1 MSQVVL
7 VTGAASGLGNV
18 IAEYFAAQGHQV
30 ILSAST
36 LQKAENAIQRSANA
50 ANMHPLKLDISQE
63 QDFRDAVQ
71 WIDQKFTKLDVLIN
85 NATVTKATPVLEI
98 TAADFDWITQVNQRG
113 TFQACQIIGQYMAQ
127 QGYGRIVNMASLA
140 GQNGGT
146 ATGAHYAAS
155 KGAIVTLTKIFAK
168 EFAAK
173 GVTVNAIAPG
183 PMESPIVH
191 SVVPDEKMETFI
203 NNIPVKAL
211 GSMEFIAETCALLA
225 SPTAGFVTG
234 ATWDINGGLFMR

>member
-1 MSQVVL
+1 MTQVVL

-18 IAEYFAAQGHQV
+18 IAEYFAALGHQV
-30 ILSAST
+30 ILSASS
-36 LQKAENAIQRSANA
+36 LEKAENAKQNSPHA
-50 ANMHPLKLDISQE
+50 ANMFALKLDISVE
-63 QDFRDAVQ
+63 ADFHNAVQ
-71 WIDQKFTKLDVLIN
+71 VIEQQFSKLDVLIN

-98 TAADFDWITQVNQRG
+98 TASDFDWIMQVNQRG
-113 TFQACQIIGQYMAQ
+113 TFQSCQIIGQYMASK
-127 QGYGRIVNMASLA
+127 GYGRIINMASLA

-146 ATGAHYAAS
+146 ATGAHYAAT

-173 GVTVNAIAPG
+173 GVTVNAVAPG

-191 SVVPDEKMETFI
+191 SVVSDEKMDQFI
-203 NNIPVKAL
+203 QNIPVKAL

-225 SPTAGFVTG
+225 SPNANFVTG

>member
-1 MSQVVL
+1 MTQVVL

-18 IAEYFAAQGHQV
+18 IAEYFAALGHQV

-36 LQKAENAIQRSANA
+36 LEKAENAKQNSPHA
-50 ANMHPLKLDISQE
+50 ANMFALKLDISVEADFHNGVQVIE
-63 QDFRDAVQ
+63 QQFS
-71 WIDQKFTKLDVLIN
+71 KLDVLIN

-98 TAADFDWITQVNQRG
+98 TASDFDWIMQVNQRG
-113 TFQACQIIGQYMAQ
+113 TFQSCQIIGQYMASK
-127 QGYGRIVNMASLA
+127 GYGRIINMASLA

-146 ATGAHYAAS
+146 ATGAHYAAT

-173 GVTVNAIAPG
+173 GVTVNAVAPG

-191 SVVPDEKMETFI
+191 SVVSDEKMDQFI
-203 NNIPVKAL
+203 QNIPVKAL

-225 SPTAGFVTG
+225 SPNANFVTG

>member
-1 MSQVVL
+1 MQQVVL
-7 VTGAASGLGNV
+7 VTGAASGLGQV
-18 IAEYFAAQGHQV
+18 IAEYFASQGHHV
-30 ILSAST
+30 IVSAST
-36 LQKAENAIQRSANA
+36 LAKAEAAVKQSLNAT
-50 ANMHPLKLDISQE
+50 NMYPLKLDISVE
-63 QDFRDAVQ
+63 SDFHDAVK
-71 WIDQKFTKLDVLIN
+71 WIEQKFKRLDVLIN

-113 TFQACQIIGQYMAQ
+113 TFQACQIIGKYMADKSF
-127 QGYGRIVNMASLA
+127 GRIVNLASLA

-168 EFAAK
+168 EFASK

-191 SVVPDEKMETFI
+191 SVVAAEKMDQFI
-203 NNIPVKAL
+203 QNIPVRAL
-211 GSMEFIAETCALLA
+211 GSMQFIAETCALLA
-225 SPTAGFVTG
+225 SPNAGFVTG

>member
-1 MSQVVL
+1 MQQVVL
-7 VTGAASGLGNV
+7 VTGAASGLGQV
-18 IAEYFAAQGHQV
+18 IAEYFASQGHHV
-30 ILSAST
+30 IVSAST
-36 LQKAENAIQRSANA
+36 LAKAEAAVKQSSNAT
-50 ANMHPLKLDISQE
+50 NMYPLKLDISVE
-63 QDFRDAVQ
+63 SDFHDAVN
-71 WIDQKFTKLDVLIN
+71 WIEQKFKRLDVLIN

-113 TFQACQIIGQYMAQ
+113 TFQACQIIGKYMAAKSF
-127 QGYGRIVNMASLA
+127 GRIVNLASLA

-168 EFAAK
+168 EFASK

-191 SVVPDEKMETFI
+191 SVVAAEKMDQFI
-203 NNIPVKAL
+203 ENIPVRAL
-211 GSMEFIAETCALLA
+211 GSMQFIAETCALLA
-225 SPTAGFVTG
+225 SPNAGFVTG

>member
-1 MSQVVL
+1 MQQVVL
-7 VTGAASGLGNV
+7 VTGAASGLGQV
-18 IAEYFAAQGHQV
+18 IAEYFASQGHHV
-30 ILSAST
+30 IVSAST
-36 LQKAENAIQRSANA
+36 LAKAEAAVKQSSNAI
-50 ANMHPLKLDISQE
+50 NMYPLKLDISVE
-63 QDFRDAVQ
+63 SDFHDAVK
-71 WIDQKFTKLDVLIN
+71 WIEQKFKRLDVLIN

-113 TFQACQIIGQYMAQ
+113 TFQACQIIGKYMADKSF
-127 QGYGRIVNMASLA
+127 GRIVNLASLA

-168 EFAAK
+168 EFASK

-191 SVVPDEKMETFI
+191 SVVAAEKMDQFI
-203 NNIPVKAL
+203 QNIPVRAL
-211 GSMEFIAETCALLA
+211 GSMQFIAETCALLA
-225 SPTAGFVTG
+225 SPNAGFVTG

>member
-1 MSQVVL
+1 MKQVVL

-30 ILSAST
+30 IVSASS
-36 LQKAENAIQRSANA
+36 LEKAENAKARSPNA
-50 ANMHPLKLDISQE
+50 ENMFALKLDISVE
-63 QDFRDAVQ
+63 QDFHAAVQ
-71 WIDQKFTKLDVLIN
+71 WIQQKFSKLDVLIN

-113 TFQACQIIGQYMAQ
+113 TFQACQIIGKYMAD

-146 ATGAHYAAS
+146 ATGAHYAAT

-173 GVTVNAIAPG
+173 GVTVNAVAPG

-191 SVVPDEKMETFI
+191 SVVSDEK
-203 NNIPVKAL
+203 
-211 GSMEFIAETCALLA
+211 
-225 SPTAGFVTG
+225 
-234 ATWDINGGLFMR
+234 

>member
-1 MSQVVL
+1 MQQVVL

-18 IAEYFAAQGHQV
+18 IAEYFASQGHKV

-36 LQKAENAIQRSANA
+36 LEKAENAKQKSAHAENIY
-50 ANMHPLKLDISQE
+50 PLKLDISVE
-63 QDFRDAVQ
+63 GDFIAAVD
-71 WIDQKFTKLDVLIN
+71 WIKNNFGKLDVLIN

-98 TAADFDWITQVNQRG
+98 TASDFDWVTQVNQRG
-113 TFQACQIIGQYMAQ
+113 TFQACQIIGKFMAD
-127 QGYGRIVNMASLA
+127 QGNGRIVNMASLA

-146 ATGAHYAAS
+146 ATGAHYAAT

-168 EFAAK
+168 EFAGK

-191 SVVPDEKMETFI
+191 SVVSDEKMAQFI
-203 NNIPVKAL
+203 QNIPVKAL
-211 GSMEFIAETCALLA
+211 GSMEFIAETCALLT
-225 SPTAGFVTG
+225 SPNAAFVTG

>member
-1 MSQVVL
+1 MKQVVL

-18 IAEYFAAQGHQV
+18 IAEHFAGQGHQV

-36 LQKAENAIQRSANA
+36 LEKAENAKKNSRFPENIF
-50 ANMHPLKLDISQE
+50 PLKLDISVE
-63 QDFRDAVQ
+63 TDFHKAVECIRQ
-71 WIDQKFTKLDVLIN
+71 QFNQLDVLIN

-98 TAADFDWITQVNQRG
+98 SAADFDWITQVNQRG
-113 TFQACQIIGQYMAQ
+113 TFQSCQIIGKYMAE
-127 QGYGRIVNMASLA
+127 QGYGRIINMASLA

-173 GVTVNAIAPG
+173 GVTVNAVAPG

-191 SVVPDEKMETFI
+191 SVVPDEKIEQFI
-203 NNIPVKAL
+203 QNIPVKAL

-225 SPTAGFVTG
+225 SPNAHFVTG